1 MEAFW
6 ARVDATGICWEW
18 TGALTPKG
26 YARSNFGGK
35 HWLIHRLVW
44 TLLVGDIP
52 EGMTLDHLCRNR
64 RCCNPDHLEPVPHK
78 VNALRGYA
86 PNAINAR
93 KTHCKRG
100 HPLDESSIDSDGH
113 RRCRRCHVYTGT
125 ERKRRIREGW

>member
-18 TGALTPKG
+18 TRALTPKG
-26 YARSNFGGK
+26 YARTTYGHKN
-35 HWLIHRLVW
+35 WLIHRLVW

-64 RCCNPDHLEPVPHK
+64 RCCNPDHMEVVTAEENK
-78 VNALRGYA
+78 RRGHS

-93 KTHCKRG
+93 KTHCKEG
-100 HPLDESSIDSDGH
+100 HLLDESSIESDGN
-113 RRCRRCHVYTGT
+113 RRCRQCRTRRER
-125 ERKRRIREGW
+125 ERKRRIREGG